1 MRRHKAAIFGNERG
15 MALVLA
21 LIILFLMSVLGTM
34 MFTNSSSETQASRN
48 YRVKQDAFYAA
59 ERAVEYARSDV
70 SVYSAIGTGSVAIPL
85 TGVDLSAGSSD
96 ATGTVTYLANGNPP
110 RGSGMDATEFQA
122 NFFAISATG
131 TGPVNSRT
139 EVETNVARI
148 IPKN

>member
-1 MRRHKAAIFGNERG
+1 MKTSKILGNERG
-15 MALVLA
+15 MALILA

-59 ERAVEYARSDV
+59 ERAIEYARTDV
-70 SVYSAIGTGSVAIPL
+70 NIYSAVGSGSVNIPL
-85 TGVDLSAGSSD
+85 TGISLQAGTSD
-96 ATGTVTYLANGNPP
+96 ATGTVTYLSNGNPP
-110 RGSGMDATEFQA
+110 RGSGMDVTEFQA
-122 NFFAISATG
+122 NYFAISATG

>member
-1 MRRHKAAIFGNERG
+1 MKRANIIRDEKG

-21 LIILFLMSVLGTM
+21 LIVLLLMSILGTM
-34 MFTNSSSETQASRN
+34 MFANSSSESQASRN

-59 ERAVEYARSDV
+59 ERAIEYARSDV
-70 SVYSAIGTGSVAIPL
+70 NIYSVIGSGSVNIPL
-85 TGVDLSAGSSD
+85 TSISLQSGTSD
-96 ATGTVTYLANGNPP
+96 ASGTVAYLSSGNPP

-122 NFFAISATG
+122 NYFAIAATG